1 MHTRRRSCARL
12 IPRLGAQR
20 APYFVYEN
28 AVTAQYASI
37 VCLATAARSAGLSR
51 LNCLCLFLNVCVS
64 AACIARRVPLLRAL
78 RAFILTEALAL
89 CMPLY
94 SQDYS
99 RGGSRRRR
107 IPTFLSLQE
116 SLRPL
121 PSCASTFVA
130 VWRCPWL
137 ALPPLQSGSLAPAS
151 QPAFL
156 HWANRGITSFCAAN
170 FGSARQTRSI
180 ALGSVPGNLFYV
192 CVCRRYA
199 YIRLP
204 CLAIEQRRCF

>member
-1 MHTRRRSCARL
+1 MRWRLYTRRRSCARL

-20 APYFVYEN
+20 APYFVCEN

-51 LNCLCLFLNVCVS
+51 LNRLCLFLNVCVS

-99 RGGSRRRR
+99 RGGSRRRRRR

-170 FGSARQTRSI
+170 FGSSRQTRSI

-192 CVCRRYA
+192 CVPSLRIYSFA
-199 YIRLP
+199 LP
-204 CLAIEQRRCF
+204 RD